1 MQTLAAASEGPLHA
15 ISWFEGKRMDLRRLS
30 RLSLAGW
37 ALAFGLLPGL
47 VAAAQQPPTGTATQ
61 GEVHAPQ
68 VIHTDHGPNSTHALK
83 QHYVVLVSLDGFR
96 WDYAKKY
103 GATHLLA
110 LGKQGVWAPQ
120 GMLPSYPSLT
130 FPNHYAI
137 VTGLYPE
144 HNGLV
149 ANSFYDP
156 QRDAEGKLARYAI
169 SDAKAVTDGSW
180 YSGVPLWSLAEQQG
194 MRSACLFWPGSEAK
208 IAGELPTDYL
218 HFDDHV
224 DESARIDQVLAW
236 LKQPEA
242 TRPHFITLYYSDVD
256 HAGHEFG
263 PDAPETKAAVA
274 RVDGLIGKL
283 HAELNT
289 TGLPIDLI
297 VVSDHGMVKIQGPW
311 ITLDQFTNL
320 TDFETAGPLL
330 YGKTEEDRARAYNQL
345 KKASDKFQVYR
356 LKDVPAG
363 LHYNENAR
371 EGDPVIVPTGP
382 FAIRTHALAAGKPDT
397 PPIPGQH
404 GFDPR
409 TMPEMK
415 ASFFAAG
422 PDILPGKT
430 VAPFENVNL
439 YPWIA
444 HILGLNPPKSDG
456 ELNILAGTLR
466 DNGDSPSEAAAAAA
480 PAAKE

>member
-1 MQTLAAASEGPLHA
+1 MQ
-15 ISWFEGKRMDLRRLS
+15 LRRFS
-30 RLSLAGW
+30 QIRFSGW
-37 ALAFGLLPGL
+37 ASALALALGLA
-47 VAAAQQPPTGTATQ
+47 AAAQQPAAQESGSSQQAHQP
-61 GEVHAPQ
+61 V
-68 VIHTDHGPNSTHALK
+68 VVHTDHGPNSAHALK

-120 GMLPSYPSLT
+120 GMIPSFPSLT

-149 ANSFYDP
+149 ANSFLKETKEDEEKP
-156 QRDAEGKLARYAI
+156 PEEKLPHYAI
-169 SDAKAVTDGSW
+169 SDSKAVTDGSW

-224 DESARIDQVLAW
+224 DESSRIDQVLAW

-256 HAGHEFG
+256 HAGHEYG
-263 PDAPETKAAVA
+263 PDTQETKDAVVK
-274 RVDGLIGKL
+274 VDALVGKL
-283 HAELNT
+283 HAQLDA

-297 VVSDHGMVKIQGPW
+297 VVSDHGMAKIQGSW
-311 ITLDQFTNL
+311 VTLDGFANL
-320 TDFETAGPLL
+320 TGFETAGFLL
-330 YGKTEEDRARAYNQL
+330 YGPTETDRVRVYNQL
-345 KKASDKFQVYR
+345 KHASEKFQVYR
-356 LKDVPAG
+356 RKDVPAS
-363 LHYNENAR
+363 LHYNENPR

-382 FAIRTHALAAGKPDT
+382 YAIRAHALPAGKPDS

-404 GFDPR
+404 GFDPH

-422 PDILPGKT
+422 PDIIPGKT
-430 VAPFENVNL
+430 VAPFENVNI

-444 HILGLNPPKSDG
+444 HILGLDAPKSDG

-466 DNGDSPSEAAAAAA
+466 DNGDSPSSTAVATSD
-480 PAAKE
+480 PKE